1 MIGMIKI
8 VLLSSGAV
16 LVLSILGVLVIIFR
30 KIPVLLSLPE
40 RPEIIL
46 PKTSWLKRIKKK
58 IIELKEGNLKVRLL
72 SFIEKE
78 VRKFR
83 LFFLKTD
90 NFLDSLIKKLQ
101 GKAEIWRV
109 KSRNFLAHQ
118 QAKRLERIKTLE
130 KIEKEEPQLLI
141 KEVENEN
148 IQNNKQDS
156 GRDRTKTKQQLES
169 KEKGNNQKSEKDEES
184 ELIRLIARN
193 PQEGRYYYQLG
204 IFYVRQKNFEDAKKC
219 FQQVLKLDK
228 ENEEALRRL
237 GEIKKLE
244 D

>member
-1 MIGMIKI
+1 M
-8 VLLSSGAV
+8 
-16 LVLSILGVLVIIFR
+16 
-30 KIPVLLSLPE
+30 
-40 RPEIIL
+40 
-46 PKTSWLKRIKKK
+46 
-58 IIELKEGNLKVRLL
+58 
-72 SFIEKE
+72 
-78 VRKFR
+78 
-83 LFFLKTD
+83 
-90 NFLDSLIKKLQ
+90 
-101 GKAEIWRV
+101 
-109 KSRNFLAHQ
+109 
-118 QAKRLERIKTLE
+118 
-130 KIEKEEPQLLI
+130 
-141 KEVENEN
+141 ENEN